1 MEMNRRIRERRLA
14 LNLTQEELAHRLGMQ
29 KSAIAKYESGRVE
42 NIKRSTLAKMSEILE
57 CSPAYLMGW
66 DDADSQIP
74 SFDNILP
81 IQTKRVPLLGE
92 IACGQPIFCTED
104 RESYVEAGTDV
115 RADFCLKA
123 RGDSMVGARILDGDL
138 VFIQRDAELENGQIF
153 AVAIDDE
160 ATLKRVYYDAKSQ
173 VLQLMAEN
181 SRYAPLIYTGETLDH
196 VHILGKAVAF
206 QSDVR

>member
-42 NIKRSTLAKMSEILE
+42 NIKRSTLVKMSEILE